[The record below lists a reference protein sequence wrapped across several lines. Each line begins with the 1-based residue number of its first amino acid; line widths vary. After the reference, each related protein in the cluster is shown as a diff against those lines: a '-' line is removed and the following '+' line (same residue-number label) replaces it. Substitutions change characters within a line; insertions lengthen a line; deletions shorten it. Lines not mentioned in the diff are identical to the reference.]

1 MTSSPLTTI
10 VKVIHFPHSVECVNM
25 PAYSNHV
32 KAQCVLWMH
41 ETQSPTAVRRKYRTH
56 YAINNEATFHL
67 SGRVHRHNVRIWGK
81 GNPHVIREHERDSP
95 KLNVWAGMFHDELIG
110 PFFFDENTI
119 NQTNFL
125 HMLENYTY
133 PLLITRQ
140 PDVMFQL
147 DGAPAHWGL
156 KVRAFFNATFPGRW
170 IGRDGPTPWPP
181 RSPDINPLDFFL
193 WGYVKTRVYKTPVP
207 DLKNLKHRIRQAFGE
222 VTNNMSDNTWRELA
236 LRLQVLQENGGGHVE
251 VY

>member
-56 YAINNEATFHL
+56 YAINIEATFHL
-67 SGRVHRHNVRIWGK
+67 SGRVHRHNVCIWGK

-95 KLNVWAGMFHDELIG
+95 KLNVWAGMFHDE
-110 PFFFDENTI
+110 
-119 NQTNFL
+119 
-125 HMLENYTY
+125 
-133 PLLITRQ
+133 
-140 PDVMFQL
+140 
-147 DGAPAHWGL
+147 L

-181 RSPDINPLDFFL
+181 RSPDINPLEFFC
-193 WGYVKTRVYKTPVP
+193 GDT
-207 DLKNLKHRIRQAFGE
+207 
-222 VTNNMSDNTWRELA
+222 
-236 LRLQVLQENGGGHVE
+236 
-251 VY
+251 